1 MQNSST
7 TESTENVDLTSD
19 ITGTDITGT
28 QSSESTDI
36 LFPEDTSAA
45 TNADTQGLEST
56 DSLYPEDTSAAT
68 DADTQSSESTDSLFP
83 EDTSAATDA
92 DTVEDTASQDD
103 SADPVETS
111 PVTSTG
117 GGNVIDV
124 DGDYGG
130 DLKSAIAAAGSG
142 DTVRLGNSTY
152 SASGINID
160 KDITVE
166 GQEGSV
172 VDGGGTSDNIF
183 NLTSDASNATIQNIE
198 ITNAN
203 NGIYSYGASG
213 LTLENLNIN
222 NIGIGGT
229 IRDGQNNTAV
239 ILNKADGA
247 KVLNSTISNVGR
259 KGIGIGDTSDAT
271 VSGLTIENVNLAAE
285 HAQNH
290 DAGGIKLFNTS
301 GITVSDNNL
310 SGINAIGIWDD
321 TTTGTTI
328 ENNTVQ
334 DVGADFLAPGFNT
347 EVGDINGIST
357 EKSYNSRV
365 NNNSITAVDGH
376 IAYDATES
384 SIETL
389 DLGENDFSSQQLGSI
404 DYYADKDA
412 EILVATTEDAS
423 AADFSTFS
431 QAYYDN
437 AITG

>member
-28 QSSESTDI
+28 QSSESTDS
-36 LFPEDTSAA
+36 LYPEDTIAS
-45 TNADTQGLEST
+45 TDADTQGSEST
-56 DSLYPEDTSAAT
+56 DSLYPEDTSDSAT
-68 DADTQSSESTDSLFP
+68 DNA
-83 EDTSAATDA
+83 
-92 DTVEDTASQDD
+92 TVEDTASQDD
-103 SADPVETS
+103 SADPIETS
-111 PVTSTG
+111 PVISTG

-142 DTVRLGNSTY
+142 DTVRLGNNTY
-152 SASGINID
+152 NASGITID

-166 GQEGSV
+166 GQGGSV

-183 NLTSDASNATIQNIE
+183 NLTSDASNATIQNVE
-198 ITNAN
+198 ITNGN

-213 LTLENLNIN
+213 LTLQNLNIH
-222 NIGIGGT
+222 NIGLSET
-229 IRDGQNNTAV
+229 IRDGQNNTAI

-247 KVLNSTISNVGR
+247 KVLNSTISDVGR
-259 KGIGIGDTSDAT
+259 KGVGIGDTSGAT

-290 DAGGIKLFNTS
+290 DAGGIKPFNTS
-301 GITVSDNNL
+301 GVTISNNNL
-310 SGINAIGIWDD
+310 SRINGIGIWDD

-328 ENNTVQ
+328 ENNTIP
-334 DVGADFLAPGFNT
+334 DVGADYLAPGFNT

-389 DLGENDFSSQQLGSI
+389 DLGENDFSNQQLGSK

-431 QAYYDN
+431 QAYYDT

>member
-1 MQNSST
+1 MSDSST
-7 TESTENVDLTSD
+7 TENVDLTSD
-19 ITGTDITGT
+19 LT
-28 QSSESTDI
+28 ST
-36 LFPEDTSAA
+36 E
-45 TNADTQGLEST
+45 NADTQDLETLETT
-56 DSLYPEDTSAAT
+56 DSLYPEDTTTVTS
-68 DADTQSSESTDSLFP
+68 DNVIP
-83 EDTSAATDA
+83 EDTVSLDNSTN
-92 DTVEDTASQDD
+92 
-103 SADPVETS
+103 PVETS
-111 PVTSTG
+111 PVASSG

-124 DGDYGG
+124 DADYGG
-130 DLKSAIAAAGSG
+130 DLKSAIAAAGAG

-152 SASGINID
+152 SASGLTID
-160 KDITVE
+160 KAITIE
-166 GQEGSV
+166 GQGGSV
-172 VDGGGTSDNIF
+172 IDGGGTSDNVF
-183 NLTSDASNATIQNIE
+183 NLTSDASNATIQNVE

-203 NGIYSYGASG
+203 NGIYSYGASDI
-213 LTLENLNIN
+213 TLQNLNIN
-222 NIGIGGT
+222 NIGVNGT
-229 IRDGQNNTAV
+229 IRDGQNNTGI

-247 KVLNSTISNVGR
+247 KVLNSNISNVGR
-259 KGIGIGDTSDAT
+259 KGIGIGDTSGAT
-271 VSGLTIENVNLAAE
+271 VSGVTIENVNLGAE

-328 ENNTVQ
+328 ENNTIP
-334 DVGADFLAPGFNT
+334 DVGADYLAPGFNT

-389 DLGENDFSSQQLGSI
+389 DLGENSFSSQQLGST
-404 DYYADKDA
+404 DYYANKDA
-412 EILVATTEDAS
+412 EILVAQTEDSS

-431 QAYYDN
+431 DDYYGQA
-437 AITG
+437 IIG